1 VRKTVAAAL
10 ATLLAGSG
18 TAATAAEGSRR
29 GARTGEARPSRL
41 ALEPHVIGMITYDT
55 GVNAGFH
62 PDVPAGSPNLNRLVG
77 NRFNSLL
84 GGPLLFSNR
93 VFSVTLFP
101 AHSGPQSISIAT
113 GPNSMGTAMVVD
125 YLNANLVANQFNQI
139 PISPPAFVQG
149 GEFLALFVGTFGG
162 TNPGGLLG
170 MSDMGTMGQGYHAI
184 QGFYQGDMLATM
196 LQAVPNRN
204 AMIRARIDVFPVELM
219 EFEVR

>member
-1 VRKTVAAAL
+1 MRKTAL
-10 ATLLAGSG
+10 AAIAMVLAGSG
-18 TAATAAEGSRR
+18 TAATAAEGSRQ
-29 GARTGEARPSRL
+29 GARTGEAKPSRL

-93 VFSVTLFP
+93 IFSVTLFP
-101 AHSGPQSISIAT
+101 AQSGAQSISIAT
-113 GPNSMGTAMVVD
+113 GPNAQGTAMVID
-125 YLNANLVANQFNQI
+125 YLNANLMANQ
-139 PISPPAFVQG
+139 VQPDPHLASG
-149 GEFLALFVGTFGG
+149 LRPGRQFLALFVGTFAS
-162 TNPGGLLG
+162 TNPAGLLG
-170 MSDMGTMGQGYHAI
+170 MSDMGTMGQGYRAI
-184 QGFYQGDMLATM
+184 QGFYGGSMIATM

-219 EFEVR
+219 EFEIR